1 MNRIKWNEKCF
12 EESGLYLWIYNNGAL
27 VCTNN
32 RYRKRINLKNFK
44 IYSHKKTV
52 KAKLSSK
59 PEAGKNK

>member
-32 RYRKRINLKNFK
+32 RYRKRINLKDFK
-44 IYSHKKTV
+44 IYSHKKTE
-52 KAKLSSK
+52 KTKLSSK
-59 PEAGKNK
+59 PEAGKKD